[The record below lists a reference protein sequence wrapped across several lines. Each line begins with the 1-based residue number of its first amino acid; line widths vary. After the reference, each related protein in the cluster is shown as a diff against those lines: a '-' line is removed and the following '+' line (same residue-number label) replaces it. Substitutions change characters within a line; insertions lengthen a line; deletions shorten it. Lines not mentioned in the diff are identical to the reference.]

1 MDERRRRFV
10 QLGAGGVATVIAGY
24 LGLQF
29 LNSDGGGG
37 DGEGPEETDADAQS
51 DVTAPSVFFAYEE
64 TDDELV
70 VRHTGGSTF
79 DSENVVV
86 RGPVNEWIPTSEVF
100 ASGDRMTLVLTERA
114 SSGDTI
120 EIVYVD
126 PESGGE
132 AIMDEYVLSG

>member
-1 MDERRRRFV
+1 M
-10 QLGAGGVATVIAGY
+10 IAGY

-29 LNSDGGGG
+29 LNSDGG
-37 DGEGPEETDADAQS
+37 DGEDPEETDASTQS
-51 DVTAPSVFFAYEE
+51 DVTAPSVFFDYEE

-70 VRHTGGSTF
+70 VRHTGGNTF
-79 DSENVVV
+79 DPEHVVV

-132 AIMDEYVLSG
+132 ALVDEYTLSG